1 MSSYTAAAPYTS
13 AEVHIN
19 NPVKKTF
26 TYRVPPGMRLEPGMR
41 AIVNFRGRKVT
52 GYVTAVTHGVT
63 DNPGYELKD
72 VIAAVDEYPL
82 FDERLYS
89 LVKYVAGMYF
99 SSTGEAFSKALP
111 SAESSRTRGKTSAAR
126 FGGQQSA
133 AGTLTLKQREI
144 LEKIESS
151 APSAHLVYGITG
163 SGKTEIYINMA
174 KSVIAA
180 GKSVIY
186 LVPEIS
192 LSSQIFERL
201 YRVFGESLVLYHSML
216 SPNRRLENWMKF
228 MRGEARI
235 AVGTRSAVFMQ
246 APELGLI
253 IIDEEQDGS
262 YKEQSS
268 PRYSARHIAFYRART
283 ENAHLI
289 LGSATPSIETLYA
302 AERGGINLHT
312 LDERYGNAELPGV
325 EIVRV
330 RGGGDEISSKLKLYT
345 KRAVSSGGQAVYLL
359 NRRGF
364 SPLVMCE
371 ACGAAV
377 ECSHCSISMNYHR
390 DKGMLCHYCGSARP
404 VPEKCAACGSESMA
418 QVGSGTQRI
427 EEIINREFPG
437 FRVFRLDQDTA
448 RRKEAV
454 PDLIDMMEKR
464 EIDILLGTQMVSK
477 GFDFPGITVAGIL
490 LADIGMN
497 MPDFRASERIVSLLI
512 QLAGRSGRG
521 GGGSRVVI
529 QTFNEE
535 QDIFRYIKHH
545 DYTGFY
551 RAELETRKILGYPPF
566 GRLARILVRG
576 KDEPVVIESAQ
587 ELGSLID
594 AIINKGKLKVE
605 KLGPSGAPL
614 TKIGG
619 NYRYHIILKASATA
633 EFAGVIT
640 EALEK
645 FNPGQVY
652 VEVDIDPVDML

>member
-1 MSSYTAAAPYTS
+1 MISSRAAGPYTS

-19 NPVKKTF
+19 TPVNKPF
-26 TYRVPPGMRLEPGMR
+26 TYRVPAGMRLEAGMR

-52 GYVTAVTHGVT
+52 GYVTAVTHDVT
-63 DNPGYELKD
+63 GDPGYELKD
-72 VIAAVDEYPL
+72 VIASVDESPV
-82 FDERLYS
+82 FDERLIS
-89 LVKYVAGMYF
+89 LVKYVSGMYF
-99 SSTGEAFSKALP
+99 SSVGEAFSKALP
-111 SAESSRTRGKTSAAR
+111 SSESSRTRGKAVSPRFSGSSAVP
-126 FGGQQSA
+126 GI
-133 AGTLTLKQREI
+133 LTLKQREI
-144 LEKIESS
+144 FEKIESVG
-151 APSAHLVYGITG
+151 PSAHLIYGITG

-174 KSVIAA
+174 RSVIAQ

-192 LSSQIFERL
+192 LSSQIYERL
-201 YRVFGESLVLYHSML
+201 HRVFGDSLVLYHSML

-228 MRGEARI
+228 QRGEAKI
-235 AVGTRSAVFMQ
+235 AIGTRSAVFMQ
-246 APELGLI
+246 APELGLM

-268 PRYSARHIAFYRART
+268 PRYSARHIAFYRAKT

-289 LGSATPSIETLYA
+289 LGSATPSVETLYA
-302 AERGGINLHT
+302 AERGGIALHT
-312 LDERYGNAELPGV
+312 LDERYGDAELPGV

-330 RGGGDEISSKLKLYT
+330 RGAGDEISSKLKLYT
-345 KRAVSSGGQAVYLL
+345 KRAVSAGGQAVYLL

-371 ACGAAV
+371 DCGAAV

-404 VPEKCAACGSESMA
+404 VPEKCGACGSESMVH
-418 QVGSGTQRI
+418 VGSGTQKI
-427 EEIINREFPG
+427 EEIINTEFPG
-437 FRVFRLDQDTA
+437 YRVFRLDQDTA

-454 PDLIDMMEKR
+454 PDLIDLMEKR

-477 GFDFPGITVAGIL
+477 GFDFPGITLAGIL

-521 GGGSRVVI
+521 GGESRVVI

-535 QDIFRYIKHH
+535 HAVFRFIKNH

-551 RAELETRKILGYPPF
+551 RSELEIRKALGYPPF

-576 KDEPVVIESAQ
+576 RDESVVIESAR
-587 ELGSLID
+587 ELGDLMD
-594 AIINKGKLKVE
+594 GIIIKGGHKVE
-605 KLGPSGAPL
+605 KLGPSGAPF

-619 NYRYHIILKASATA
+619 NYRYHMILKASATA
-633 EFAGVIT
+633 EFSAVIR
-640 EALEK
+640 EALEN
-645 FNPGQVY
+645 FRPGSVY